1 MHRMSSSGQPT
12 RGVPRAWRL
21 GEVLTT
27 AHSTNLPFYEMFT
40 QKASDLDWHF
50 DGHKLSIYCMYYLPT
65 LCLILQRTFYFV

>member
-40 QKASDLDWHF
+40 QKASDLD
-50 DGHKLSIYCMYYLPT
+50 
-65 LCLILQRTFYFV
+65 